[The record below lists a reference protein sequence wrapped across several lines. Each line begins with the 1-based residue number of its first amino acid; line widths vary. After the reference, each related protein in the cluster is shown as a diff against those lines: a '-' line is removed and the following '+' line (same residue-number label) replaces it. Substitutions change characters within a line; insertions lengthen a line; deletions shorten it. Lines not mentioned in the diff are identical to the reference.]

1 MSQQSPVYSI
11 SGAQS
16 ALSADQTG
24 RTRRYLISM
33 GIRTACVLGA
43 IVTPGWPRWVLIA
56 GAVIL
61 PYIAVVV
68 ANGGRSRAQYA
79 PVETVSLAYDRALPS
94 SPPIIPTMPRGD
106 ATADRP

>member
-1 MSQQSPVYSI
+1 MSEQSPVYSI

-16 ALSADQTG
+16 GLSDEQTG

-43 IVTPGWPRWVLIA
+43 IITPGWPRWVLIA

-61 PYIAVVV
+61 PYVAVVV
-68 ANGGRSRAQYA
+68 ANGGRPRTNHA
-79 PVETVSLAYDRALPS
+79 PVETVAVSLDRALPAAPLVVAD
-94 SPPIIPTMPRGD
+94 PPYR
-106 ATADRP
+106 DRSAGRE

>member
-1 MSQQSPVYSI
+1 MSKQSPVYSI

-16 ALSADQTG
+16 ALSDEQTG

-43 IVTPGWPRWVLIA
+43 IVTPGWPRWILIA

-61 PYIAVVV
+61 PYIAVVL
-68 ANGGRSRAQYA
+68 ANGGRSRTQHA

-94 SPPIIPTMPRGD
+94 SPPIVPRPRRGD
-106 ATADRP
+106 AASDRP